1 MRGRDILLRG
11 AARPSLTAQ
20 VQALFAGG
28 KVGGM
33 WDMGDTATLFQDTA
47 GATPVTAV
55 TQPIG
60 RVNDKSGNGNHATQP
75 TAGSRP
81 LFSALK
87 NLLVKTEQ
95 LDDGG
100 LNSGIWKRRPNVV
113 VTPNQGSGGFSDL
126 DRIENSVVSGM
137 YQGLY
142 QATAVAAA
150 NKTFMTQVTL
160 AAVSGTTT
168 AVLYIGAYDG
178 GDVGNSAVVSL
189 TTTPTTFTVSHTFGA
204 GALGNCYLEIAPNV
218 VGVPILAGRAQLEFG
233 AIATRYQ
240 RVNTASDYDTVGF
253 PAFAQFD
260 GINDLL
266 QVAGINLS
274 STDKVLI
281 GLAFKPNTTALTVA
295 MEYSPMANSNSG
307 AFYVSLNEGGA
318 GLSYFQVNNGG
329 VVDMAVNASAMAA
342 ANTTIV
348 EYIDLTLA
356 AATSKITARING
368 AAATLNTVFDGAD
381 SPGNFGNYDF
391 FMGARSGGFPSNM
404 NLYRAFIRA
413 GAATAGEQLIL
424 ENWLR
429 ESCGV

>member
-1 MRGRDILLRG
+1 MLLTSPLSSPLKNPARDVFSP
-11 AARPSLTAQ
+11 AASRQSLTAQ

-33 WDMGDTATLFQDTA
+33 WDMGDTATLFQDAA

-75 TAGSRP
+75 TAINRP
-81 LFSALK
+81 LYQ
-87 NLLVKTEQ
+87 V
-95 LDDGG
+95 DGG
-100 LNSGIWKRRPNVV
+100 Y
-113 VTPNQGSGGFSDL
+113 GS
-126 DRIENSVVSGM
+126 
-137 YQGLY
+137 
-142 QATAVAAA
+142 
-150 NKTFMTQVTL
+150 
-160 AAVSGTTT
+160 
-168 AVLYIGAYDG
+168 
-178 GDVGNSAVVSL
+178 
-189 TTTPTTFTVSHTFGA
+189 
-204 GALGNCYLEIAPNV
+204 
-218 VGVPILAGRAQLEFG
+218 
-233 AIATRYQ
+233 
-240 RVNTASDYDTVGF
+240 
-253 PAFAQFD
+253 AQFD

-295 MEYSPMANSNSG
+295 MEYSTTAVSNTG

-318 GLSYFQVNNGG
+318 GLSCFQVNNGG
-329 VVDMAVNASAMAA
+329 VVDRAVNASAMAA

-356 AATSKITARING
+356 AATSKITVRING
-368 AAATLNTVFDGAD
+368 AAATLNAVHDGAD